1 MVQSNIVFF
10 PFKKSDSISNI
21 YSYKAS
27 TNINIPLYQSHIS
40 AGFPSPA
47 DDHIEKRLD
56 LNKYMVQNSEAT
68 FFVTVDGDSM
78 KDVGIFHGDLLVVDR
93 SLKATNNK
101 IVVAVVD
108 GELTVKRLLIDKK
121 KFYLAP
127 ENADYPIM
135 EIKEYTD
142 FSIWGVVTGSI
153 RKGY

>member
-78 KDVGIFHGDLLVVDR
+78 KDVGIFH
-93 SLKATNNK
+93 
-101 IVVAVVD
+101 
-108 GELTVKRLLIDKK
+108 
-121 KFYLAP
+121 
-127 ENADYPIM
+127 M
-135 EIKEYTD
+135 E
-142 FSIWGVVTGSI
+142 
-153 RKGY
+153 